1 MADNMMRM
9 AGRGSDGTAKPVKTD
24 DSGNISS
31 FLATKDI
38 EVFKNEFTE
47 PNTWLYTDFIDTQG
61 FAKSSAV
68 VRVLSPEVEVY
79 VDFSSNGVNRSIQGS
94 LYKVKP
100 NGAGAIPL
108 HTPTTIDNHMRY
120 VRFRIRH
127 FDTTGRSITFNLRLF
142 NVSTHDNNPNLLIY
156 ENSRTKEKETLQG
169 LGGSIKTAGMS
180 MQEYFQSDTSQKK
193 VFSQRMNAFCISNDG
208 DADLRVTIAGNTF
221 TVKAGEVFREGFV
234 PFTEANIISSVP
246 YRAWGLL

>member
-1 MADNMMRM
+1 MMRM
-9 AGRGSDGTAKPVKTD
+9 AGRGQDGTAKAIKTD

-31 FLATKDI
+31 FLTTKDI
-38 EVFKNEFTE
+38 EVFKYELTE
-47 PNTWLYTDFIDTQG
+47 PNTWLYTDYIDTQG
-61 FAKSSAV
+61 FAKSSAIA
-68 VRVLSPEVEVY
+68 RVFSPEVEVY
-79 VDFSSNGVNRSIQGS
+79 VDFSSDGVNRSLVGS

-100 NGAGAIPL
+100 DGAGAIPL

-127 FDTTGRSITFNLRLF
+127 FDTVSRSITFNLRLF
-142 NVSTHDNNPNLLIY
+142 NVSTHDNNSKLVIY

-169 LGGSIKTAGMS
+169 LGGSIKTAGMA
-180 MQEYFQSDTSQKK
+180 MQDYFESSTSQQK

-208 DADLRVTIAGNTF
+208 EADLKVTIAGNTF

-234 PFTEANIISSVP
+234 PFTEVNIISNVP